1 MMLFVTRILKGHE
14 ENEMT
19 EATATKPSTLPMG
32 LEECDASGIHLEER
46 HTTGMNDLKDELAS
60 LRIDR
65 EPRRRVRWGLWVFL
79 LLLVGAASAAG
90 LYVVR
95 TKPELLNFAA
105 VEVEPVTASVQ
116 TTGGPNSGTPILTA
130 SGYLVARH
138 QSVISSKIQGRLSA
152 LYVEEGS
159 YVKKDEV
166 IARLEDIDYKAA
178 VVKAKADIVYAQ
190 ASLAEMERQARLQQ
204 GLFKEKVVSQD
215 ALDAANS
222 RVDLAKAA
230 IDQDK
235 AALQMQQ
242 ANLDFTEIRAPFDG
256 VVVKKMAEVGESVA
270 PIPPGVNISTS
281 SGAIVAIADMNSLE
295 AEVDVNEANVGQLI
309 QGDPADITVQA
320 IPDKT
325 YKGVLRQV
333 IPTADRTK
341 ATVTVKVSILD
352 KDRLIKPEM
361 SCNVTFL
368 EPKKGAQKNTIAMRI
383 VTAPKDAIVTRD
395 GKQVVFVIDNNKA
408 HEVTV
413 TTGNDLKGQVIIKSG
428 LAGTETLVNNPPQK
442 VVDGSPVKVK
452 S

>member
-1 MMLFVTRILKGHE
+1 
-14 ENEMT
+14 
-19 EATATKPSTLPMG
+19 MG
-32 LEECDASGIHLEER
+32 
-46 HTTGMNDLKDELAS
+46 TLKDELAS

-65 EPRRRVRWGLWVFL
+65 AQPRRGRWGLWIV
-79 LLLVGAASAAG
+79 LLLVLVAASAAG
-90 LYVVR
+90 LYLVR
-95 TKPELLNFAA
+95 SKPELMNFAA
-105 VEVEPVTASVQ
+105 VEVEPVSASVQ
-116 TTGGPNSGTPILTA
+116 TPAGASAGTPILTA

-166 IARLEDIDYKAA
+166 IARLEDTDYKAA
-178 VVKAKADIVYAQ
+178 VAKAKADIVYAE
-190 ASLAEMERQARLQQ
+190 ANLAEMERQARLQQ
-204 GLFKEKVVSQD
+204 GLFNDKVVSQD

-222 RVDLAKAA
+222 RVQLAKAT
-230 IDQDK
+230 IEQDK
-235 AALQMQQ
+235 AALLMQE
-242 ANLDFTEIRAPFDG
+242 ANLEFTEIRAPFDG

-295 AEVDVNEANVGQLI
+295 AEVDVNEANVGQL
-309 QGDPADITVQA
+309 GPNYPADINVQA
-320 IPDKT
+320 IPDHT
-325 YKGVLRQV
+325 YKGMLRQV

-368 EPKKGAQKNTIAMRI
+368 EPPKKGAEKDAVPVRI
-383 VTAPKDAIVTRD
+383 VTIPKDAITTRN
-395 GKQVVFVIDNNKA
+395 GKQVVYVIENNKA
-408 HEVTV
+408 HEVAV
-413 TTGNDLKGQVIIKSG
+413 VTGNELKGQVIVKSG
-428 LAGTETLVNNPPQK
+428 LVGTESLVNNPPQK
-442 VVDGSPVKVK
+442 VVDGTSVKIK

>member
-1 MMLFVTRILKGHE
+1 M
-14 ENEMT
+14 
-19 EATATKPSTLPMG
+19 
-32 LEECDASGIHLEER
+32 EECDASVIHLEESR
-46 HTTGMNDLKDELAS
+46 AAGMKDLKDELAS

-65 EPRRRVRWGLWVFL
+65 APARRGKWGAWIV
-79 LLLVGAASAAG
+79 LLLVVAAASAAG

-95 TKPELLNFAA
+95 TKPELVNFAA
-105 VEVEPVTASVQ
+105 VEVEPVSASVQ
-116 TTGGPNSGTPILTA
+116 TTSGPSAGTPILTA

-159 YVKKDEV
+159 YVKTGDV
-166 IARLEDIDYKAA
+166 IARLEDTDYKAA
-178 VVKAKADIVYAQ
+178 VVKAKADIVYAE
-190 ASLAEMERQARLQQ
+190 ANLAEMERQARLQQ
-204 GLFKEKVVSQD
+204 GLFKDKVVSQD

-222 RVDLAKAA
+222 RVQLAKAT
-230 IDQDK
+230 IEQDK
-235 AALQMQQ
+235 AALQMQE
-242 ANLDFTEIRAPFDG
+242 ANLAFTEIRAPFDG
-256 VVVKKMAEVGESVA
+256 VVVKKMSEVGESVA

-295 AEVDVNEANVGQLI
+295 AEVDVNEANVGEL
-309 QGDPADITVQA
+309 GPAYPADINVQA
-320 IPDKT
+320 IPNHT

-368 EPKKGAQKNTIAMRI
+368 EPPQKGDQKEVVAQRI
-383 VTAPKDAIVTRD
+383 VTIPKDAITTRS

-408 HEVTV
+408 HEVV
-413 TTGNDLKGQVIIKSG
+413 VVTGNELKGQVIVKSG
-428 LAGTETLVNNPPQK
+428 LVGTESLVNNPPQK
-442 VVDGSPVKVK
+442 VVDGTSVKIK

>member
-1 MMLFVTRILKGHE
+1 MPLTQANVTRPVPLP
-14 ENEMT
+14 
-19 EATATKPSTLPMG
+19 KPG
-32 LEECDASGIHLEER
+32 EECDASGIHLEESR
-46 HTTGMNDLKDELAS
+46 KPDMRDLKEELAS

-65 EPRRRVRWGLWVFL
+65 EPPKRRKWGMWIVL
-79 LLLVGAASAAG
+79 LLLLAAVSAAAM
-90 LYVVR
+90 YVVR
-95 TKPELLNFAA
+95 AKPEMVNFTAI
-105 VEVEPVTASVQ
+105 EVEPVQAMVQ
-116 TTGGPNSGTPILTA
+116 TTSGPSAGTPILTA

-138 QSVISSKIQGRLSA
+138 QSVISSKIQGRLSG

-159 YVKKDEV
+159 YVKKDQV
-166 IARLEDIDYKAA
+166 IARLEDSDFVAA
-178 VVKAKADIVYAQ
+178 INKSKADIEYAR
-190 ASLAEMERQARLQQ
+190 ANLAEMQRQARLQA

-222 RVDLAKAA
+222 RVQLAQATL
-230 IDQDK
+230 DQDI
-235 AALQMQQ
+235 AALKMQEAQ
-242 ANLDFTEIRAPFDG
+242 LEFTQIRAPFDG
-256 VVVKKMAEVGESVA
+256 VVLKKMTEVGESVA

-295 AEVDVNEANVGQLI
+295 AEVDVNEANVGQLF
-309 QGDPADITVQA
+309 QGYPADITVQA
-320 IPDKT
+320 IPDHT

-368 EPKKGAQKNTIAMRI
+368 EPKKGDQKEAVAMRI

-395 GKQVVFVIDNNKA
+395 GKQVVFVIENNKA
-408 HEVTV
+408 HEVAV

-428 LAGTETLVNNPPQK
+428 LAGTESLVNNPPQK
-442 VVDGSPVKVK
+442 VQDGSSVKTK